1 METKI
6 IGGKY
11 VSLRVKLLAYVCLL
25 FMFVFT
31 AITVLMVHQTKLRS
45 EERARLFASELK
57 ENFKLRTER
66 QLNRTE
72 DVVSGILFSLPG
84 KMSTPAD
91 IVAVTEAALRVDTLL
106 ERVSVVMFADAQ
118 PNHGAYVVSAI
129 RTADGTL
136 SHEVLA
142 ADLTRTF
149 MNRPCYKEALA
160 QSEGCWSEPFMEEG
174 IGHVPMMCYSRQM
187 HDEEGN
193 PLAMVM
199 VHLPL
204 SKLRLSMGTQKGYEG
219 NFSVILS
226 NLGYFIAH
234 PDTTLTSQPTTYQ
247 EVAERKGGDTGI
259 LLQGNAM
266 IAGQSGTDLR
276 TIENKEYFISF
287 SPLEGTSW
295 SVASLIPYCS
305 VVHNVKEFFLLM
317 TIASFGFVFLFG
329 ILAYIYLKKKLTP
342 LQGVTDAFYEMGQG
356 NFDVE
361 SPRYD
366 RNDEIGRLSTAFSRL
381 KADLKQ
387 YVADLMHET
396 REKQNFESKLDLAR
410 RIQTRHL
417 PAPFN
422 PKKYN
427 SPLELETLFKS
438 SSEMGGDFY
447 DYVVHK
453 GILYFVMCDISTKGL
468 ASSLMLTVLHSLF
481 HIALRHSNK
490 PSEIMSSLNNGVV
503 ISSDEEMFTTLMVGK
518 LNLSS
523 GEMELCSAGHTPP
536 VLLQANGQA
545 DLFKMESNLPLG
557 VIDNYEFQDA
567 SLQLRPGMG
576 VLFYTSGLEESNNAE
591 GMDFGRQ
598 RILSLLGESQA
609 MSAREILDMLEQ
621 EVRQFMG
628 EKQQTSDLTMMCMRW
643 DAENAPHAIAAGQ
656 SEIRGGVVADVPAEY
671 LRLTTGDDTIQRA
684 SAFVDAYCQ
693 RSPALA
699 PLNFSLSLALE
710 EALSSLI
717 QHAYQGQE
725 GKPVFLTME
734 VSNSRLEITLFDEGQ
749 SFNPLHAEPGEAPE
763 KTEELGILLLR
774 RLMDSVSY
782 QRQGDKDVLTM
793 VKNL

>member
-1 METKI
+1 MKI
-6 IGGKY
+6 MGKKKY

-25 FMFVFT
+25 FILVFT
-31 AITVLMVHQTKLRS
+31 AITVLMVQQTKMRS

-57 ENFKLRTER
+57 ENVKLRTER
-66 QLNRTE
+66 QMDQIENI
-72 DVVSGILFSLPG
+72 VSGILYTLPG
-84 KMSTPAD
+84 RMDKPGDM
-91 IVAVTEAALRVDTLL
+91 IAVSETALRLDTFLQG
-106 ERVSVVMFADAQ
+106 VSVVVYADGQ
-118 PNHGAYVVSAI
+118 PNHGAYVVSTM

-136 SHEVLA
+136 SHKVLA
-142 ADLTRTF
+142 ANLAKTF
-149 MNRPCYKEALA
+149 MNRSCYKEALA
-160 QSEGCWSEPFMEEG
+160 QPEGCWSEPFMEEG
-174 IGHVPMMCYSRQM
+174 LDHVPMVCYSHQLQ
-187 HDEEGN
+187 DGN
-193 PLAMVM
+193 GNSLAMVM
-199 VHLPL
+199 AHLPL
-204 SKLRLSMGTQKGYEG
+204 SKLRFSLGMQKGYEG
-219 NFSVILS
+219 NFSIILS
-226 NLGYFIAH
+226 DQGYFIAH
-234 PDTTLTSQPTTYQ
+234 PDTTLTSRPTTYQ
-247 EVAERKGGDTGI
+247 EFAERKGGDTGI
-259 LLQGNAM
+259 LAQGNAM

-276 TIENKEYFISF
+276 KIEDKEFFVSF
-287 SPLEGTSW
+287 SPLEGSSW
-295 SVASLIPYCS
+295 SVASLIPYSS
-305 VVHNVKEFFLLM
+305 VVHNVWKFFLLM
-317 TIASFGFVFLFG
+317 SLVTFAFVFLFG
-329 ILAYIYLKKKLTP
+329 ILAYIYLRKKLTP

-366 RNDEIGRLSTAFSRL
+366 RNDEIGRLSTAFIHL
-381 KADLKQ
+381 KTELKQ
-387 YVADLMHET
+387 HVADLMHET
-396 REKQNFESKLDLAR
+396 REKQNIESELNLAR

-598 RILSLLGESQA
+598 RILSLLGGSQT

-621 EVRQFMG
+621 EVRQFVG

-643 DAENAPHAIAAGQ
+643 DAENAPHAIAARQ
-656 SEIRGGVVADVPAEY
+656 SEIRSGVVADVPAEY

-734 VSNSRLEITLFDEGQ
+734 VSNSRLEITLSDEGQ